1 MILDTHR
8 FVEELIAAG
17 FNKNQAEVFVNRLN
31 QSSDNLATKGDIV
44 RLENKLDASIE
55 KLETKIDSFKNE
67 INVELKWIR
76 YFLMAVIGM
85 LVKLVFFQ

>member
-8 FVEELIAAG
+8 FVEELIDAG

-55 KLETKIDSFKNE
+55 KLETKMESKITEAKYDIIKFIVPFLFAILLSVVGLWFK
-67 INVELKWIR
+67 
-76 YFLMAVIGM
+76 
-85 LVKLVFFQ
+85 

>member
-31 QSSDNLATKGDIV
+31 QSSDNLATKGDIA